1 MSFLEF
7 DKTQLINLECSLKK
21 ELIRSNGA
29 GSFGSCTIINCNT
42 RKYHGL
48 LICPQEGLDGDNHV
62 LLSSVD
68 ETIIQHNAEFHLGV
82 RRYPGNVYEPKGH
95 KYVREFVTNPTPK
108 LTFRVGGVVL
118 TRETLLLYNDER
130 VLIRY
135 TLEEAQSPTKLR
147 LQPFLAFRNIHR
159 LSKAN
164 NDVNRKFDTVPN
176 GIRSKL
182 YTGYPFL
189 YMQLSRKN
197 EFISVPDWYYNIE
210 YIEEKDRGYECHED
224 LFVPGYFEF
233 PIKKGE
239 SIIFSAGLREIVPAK
254 LKQIYEKEVKSRV
267 PRDSFYNCLVNAA
280 QQFIVKRDGKTEIT
294 AGFPWFG
301 RWGRDT
307 FISLPGLTLA
317 IGDVK
322 TCKAV
327 LDTMVADLHGPLF
340 PNIGTGDNSALN
352 SVDAPLWFFWA
363 VQQYAI
369 AINDPKKAWKEYGK
383 KMQLILKGF
392 RTGTEFNIKMQEN
405 GLINAGTPGLALT
418 WMDAVV
424 AGKPVT
430 PRIGMPVEI
439 NALWYNAICFSLQ
452 AANAS
457 GDKKFAKEWS
467 EWPSKIA
474 AAFRENFWC
483 EKRGFL
489 ADCINGEEKD
499 FSIRPNQVIAVS
511 LPFIM
516 LNEDDCKS
524 ILDIV
529 ERELL
534 TPRGLRTLSPE
545 HPDYKGIYFGDQQTR
560 DQAYH
565 QGTVWP
571 WLIGHFAEGY
581 LKIHGKS
588 GVAFI
593 KRIVK
598 NFEPVM
604 FEHGIGTISEVY
616 DGDPPHLPGGAIS
629 QAWSVGELLRIITML
644 EKYD

>member
-1 MSFLEF
+1 MNFLEF
-7 DKTQLINLECSLKK
+7 DKTQLINLEYSLKK

-29 GSFGSCTIINCNT
+29 GSFGSCTIINANT

-48 LICPQEGLDGDNHV
+48 LICPQDGLDGDNHV
-62 LLSSVD
+62 LLSAVD

-82 RRYPGNVYEPKGH
+82 RRYPGGIYEPKGH
-95 KYVREFVTNPTPK
+95 KYIREFSTNPTPK
-108 LTFRVGGVVL
+108 LTFRVGGVFL
-118 TRETLLLYNDER
+118 TRETILVASEER
-130 VLIRY
+130 VIIRY
-135 TLEEAQSPTKLR
+135 TLEDAHSPTILR

-164 NDVNRKFDTVPN
+164 NNVNRKFETVPN

-182 YTGYPFL
+182 YPGYPFL
-189 YMQLSRKN
+189 YMQMSKKC
-197 EFISVPDWYYNIE
+197 EFVSVPDWYNNVE
-210 YIEEKDRGYECHED
+210 YTEERDRGYDCHED

-233 PIKKGE
+233 PMKKGE
-239 SIIFSAGLREIVPAK
+239 SVIFSAGLKEAVPGK
-254 LKQIYEKEVKSRV
+254 LKALYTKEVASRV

-280 QQFIVKRDGKTEIT
+280 QQFIVRRNGKTEIT

-317 IGDVK
+317 IGDIK

-327 LDTMVADLHGPLF
+327 LDTMVSELHGPLF

-352 SVDAPLWFFWA
+352 SVDAPMWFCWA
-363 VQQYAI
+363 VQHYAT
-369 AINDPKKAWKEYGK
+369 AIQDQKKAWKEFGK
-383 KMQLILKGF
+383 KIQLILNGF
-392 RTGTEFNIKMQEN
+392 KAGTHYNIKMLDN
-405 GLINAGTPGLALT
+405 GLVYAGQPGVALT

-439 NALWYNAICFSLQ
+439 NALWYNAICFSLE
-452 AANAS
+452 AAKAA
-457 GDKKFAKEWS
+457 GDKKFIAEWS
-467 EWPSKIA
+467 EWPAKIST
-474 AAFRENFWC
+474 AFKSAFWC
-483 EKRGFL
+483 EKRGYL
-489 ADCINGEEKD
+489 ADYVCGEYQD
-499 FSIRPNQVIAVS
+499 FAIRPNQVFATS
-511 LPFIM
+511 LPFVM
-516 LNEDDCKS
+516 LEEDECKS
-524 ILDIV
+524 VLDIV

-545 HPDYKGIYFGDQQTR
+545 HPDYIGIYFGDQATR

-571 WLIGHFAEGY
+571 WLLGHFAEGY

-588 GVAFI
+588 GVPFI
-593 KRIVK
+593 QRIVE
-598 NFEPVM
+598 NFVPVM
-604 FEHGIGTISEVY
+604 QEHGIGTISEIY
-616 DGDPPHLPGGAIS
+616 DGDPPHRPGGAIS
-629 QAWSVGELLRIITML
+629 QAWSVAALLHIITML
-644 EKYD
+644 GKYE